1 MTVTEFR
8 DLLDA
13 YGPDW
18 SQWLEADRIAAQ
30 KLLRDEAAARAA
42 FAEAEALHRLLGGAL
57 GKGEASAG
65 LRARIADIPR
75 QHPQARAE
83 RGSWLGALLQPWRIG
98 LVATTISAVLGVVI
112 GLATAPP
119 PRDEFGMDLPGFV
132 YWLDE
137 DDLS

>member
-30 KLLRDEAAARAA
+30 TLLRDEAAAREL
-42 FAEAEALHRLLGGAL
+42 FAQAQALDQLLGENL
-57 GKGEASAG
+57 GRPEASAA

-75 QHPQARAE
+75 RHPQARPE

-98 LVATTISAVLGVVI
+98 VVATTISAVLGVVI